1 MLPSKNIGG
10 VIAAL
15 EEHNTMKIRTIA
27 SFALLPFVII
37 IALFAPKIVT
47 ALCLGIMCSI
57 ASYEMLYTTKL
68 VRHPRMLLYTIIA
81 AFLIAIWSFLGSVT
95 VFAAVIAFVFFIM
108 LFTEIMLSNM
118 KISYTKVCMCFTS
131 GLILPYMLCAIVR
144 ILMQDNGRFF
154 VLVPFAVAFISDSF
168 AYLVGVKFGKHKLS
182 PVISPNKTI
191 EGVAGGVAV
200 TILGMVIYGLV
211 LQLGFGFKVNYF
223 YTTVYAILG
232 SAVGVFGDLSFSVI
246 KRQTGIKDYG
256 NLIPG
261 HGGILDRFDSMILV
275 APFIEILLF
284 LLPMAVKG

>member
-1 MLPSKNIGG
+1 
-10 VIAAL
+10 
-15 EEHNTMKIRTIA
+15 MKIRTIA
-27 SFALLPFVII
+27 SFALLPFVIG

-68 VRHPRMLLYTIIA
+68 VRHPRMLIYTMVV
-81 AFLIAIWSFLGSVT
+81 AFLIAIWSYMGCTT
-95 VFAAVIAFVFFIM
+95 VLAAVLAFVFFVM
-108 LFTEIMLSNM
+108 LFVEIMLSGM
-118 KISYTKVCMCFTS
+118 KVSYTRICLCFTS

-144 ILMQDNGRFF
+144 ILVQPDGRYF

-168 AYLVGVKFGKHKLS
+168 AYLVGVKFGKHKIS
-182 PVISPNKTI
+182 PTISPNKSI
-191 EGVAGGVAV
+191 EGVIGGITV

-211 LQLGFGFKVNYF
+211 LQLGFGFKVNYL
-223 YTTVYAILG
+223 YAVIYALAG
-232 SAVGVFGDLSFSVI
+232 SAAGVFGDLCFSVI

-275 APFIEILLF
+275 APLMEMLLF